1 MRHPPTSKVRT
12 VKLDTLVPPR
22 PSRARDWTRRVH
34 NVTGLCRPSAARAI
48 VLAQRSGR
56 VSTDTDHL
64 TEVIGWLRR
73 AQDATPDGG
82 VAASYSLRDGWRL
95 SYPETTGYIVPTMLH
110 HADLAGDDESRQ
122 RARRMGEWLTSVQ
135 RADGS
140 ISQGVWSGPVDVDK
154 PAEVFNTGQVLFAYV
169 ALADAGVEPMVGAAT
184 RAASWLREHQNENG
198 SWTAHSLHGVAHTY
212 HTRIAWAL
220 ARAGRVLDEPT
231 WTKAARQ
238 VIDWTLGHQRD
249 NGWIDLMSF
258 RPGRDPLTHTVAYTI
273 EGLLECGLVLDSEE
287 AWSAGVAAC
296 EAIARSYA
304 SPDGCRLRRGGGLS
318 ATLTPDWRGSASYE
332 CPVGSAQL
340 ALCCQRV
347 ADVSGRPDLGQFA
360 DRLMR
365 GVKRAQAS
373 PSSPPAQRGGVP
385 GSMPIWGS
393 YASFRYPNWAAKFT
407 ADALLDR
414 VGGGLPRLR
423 YG

>member
-1 MRHPPTSKVRT
+1 MLKPDTIVRT
-12 VKLDTLVPPR
+12 R
-22 PSRARDWTRRVH
+22 RSMIRGWARRVH
-34 NVTGLCRPSAARAI
+34 GVTGLCRPSAARGI
-48 VLAQRSGR
+48 VLAQRLGP
-56 VSTDTDHL
+56 VCTDTHHL
-64 TEVIGWLRR
+64 TEVMGWLRR

-82 VAASYSLRDGWRL
+82 VAASYSLRDGWRP

-110 HADLAGDDESRQ
+110 HAEITADDESRG
-122 RARRMGEWLTSVQ
+122 RARRMGEWLASVQ

-140 ISQGVWSGPVDVDK
+140 ITQGIWDGPTDTDK
-154 PAEVFNTGQVLFAYV
+154 PSEVFNTGQVLFAYV
-169 ALADAGVEPMVGAAT
+169 SLADAGVESMVGAAR
-184 RAASWLREHQNENG
+184 RAASWLLEHQNADG

-220 ARAGRVLDEPT
+220 ARAGRVLDEPE

-238 VIDWTLGHQRD
+238 AIYWTLGHQRD

-258 RPGRDPLTHTVAYTI
+258 RPGSDPLTHTVAYTI
-273 EGLLECGLVLDSEE
+273 EGLLECGLVLDSDE
-287 AWSAGVAAC
+287 AWAAGVAAC
-296 EAIARSYA
+296 EAIARSYH
-304 SPDGCRLRRGGGLS
+304 SPDGCRLRRGGGLA
-318 ATLTPDWRGSASYE
+318 ATLSPDWRGSASYE
-332 CPVGSAQL
+332 CPTGSAQL

-347 ADVSGRPDLGQFA
+347 AAISGRPDMSQFA
-360 DRLMR
+360 DQLMR